1 MLPCIVDWTRHLR
14 CKSKVNVI
22 NTRPYILRFLT
33 LIRRKK
39 YLCEIENVKNHKN
52 TNQIIVALYD
62 YLSNKEFIG
71 ISIMLYKIQTYVNL
85 KWWKHRKCFA
95 WLFEEVQKSHII
107 MFHGLPQ
114 IQLIWMED
122 CYTETNDGNTSINCY
137 QCFHIEVTKSLLL
150 LFTFY
155 PKY

>member
-39 YLCEIENVKNHKN
+39 YLSEIKNVEIHEN
-52 TNQIIVALYD
+52 TNQIIVTLYD

-85 KWWKHRKCFA
+85 EWCRHRKCFA

-122 CYTETNDGNTSINCY
+122 CYIKTNDV
-137 QCFHIEVTKSLLL
+137 QKRLSL
-150 LFTFY
+150 F
-155 PKY
+155 

>member
-39 YLCEIENVKNHKN
+39 HFCEIENVKIHKN
-52 TNQIIVALYD
+52 TNQIIVTLYD

-85 KWWKHRKCFA
+85 EWCRHRKWFA
-95 WLFEEVQKSHII
+95 LLFEDVQKSHII

-122 CYTETNDGNTSINCY
+122 CYTEIDDEFVLNCY
-137 QCFHIEVTKSLLL
+137 LCFPIEVTNSLLL
-150 LFTFY
+150 LFTF
-155 PKY
+155 